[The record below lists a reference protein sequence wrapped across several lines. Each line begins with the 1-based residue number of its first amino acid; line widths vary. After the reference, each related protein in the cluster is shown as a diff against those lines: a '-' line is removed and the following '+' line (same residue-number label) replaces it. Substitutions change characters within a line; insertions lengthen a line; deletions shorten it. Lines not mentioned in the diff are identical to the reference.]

1 MRVLLIQPPIEDFYT
16 TPIRFYP
23 LGLLYVAAIL
33 QGRGHEVAVLD
44 CLTPFRKRQRTVPAD
59 FRDLIPLF
67 QNRPLLFKHYYHFGM
82 THEEVIMA
90 ARDWQPDLLGWS
102 SLFTAYFDQVEEL
115 ARQIHERL
123 GIPQFMGG
131 HHASAFAGQIRERL
145 PFLDA
150 ILTGPAESSLPTYM
164 ARWDKGSV
172 HPIEWRS
179 LAPAHGLL
187 AGAEYRIAKKH
198 YVSMTASRGC
208 PFRCDFCSIHAL
220 FGHRIEYRTV
230 ESVLEEMR
238 WNCRHKQA
246 GIINFEDDNLAWKR
260 EWFLSL
266 LRGVQADPVLQNLE
280 LTAMNGLCHATL
292 DQEVLEQMR
301 RAGFKSLNLSFVSN
315 DEEIRRQY
323 HRPAH
328 HEFAEIV
335 RHAQQQGMFVTAY
348 VIIGL
353 PEQTYD
359 EIKAGIDYLLDL
371 GVLVGPSVFYI
382 PPASPLFERLSV
394 QDATLQNWRMYR
406 SSAFAV
412 ETPHLSR
419 EQLLDL
425 FQYAREKNVQARD
438 QAAAGQKR

>member
-44 CLTPFRKRQRTVPAD
+44 CLTPFRKRQVPVPAD
-59 FRDLIPLF
+59 FRDLVPLF
-67 QNRPLLFKHYYHFGM
+67 QDRPLLFKHYYHFGM
-82 THEEVIMA
+82 QDEQVLA
-90 ARDWQPDLLGWS
+90 FARDWQPDLLGWS
-102 SLFTAYFDQVEEL
+102 SLFTAYFDQVESL
-115 ARQIHERL
+115 ARLLHDKL
-123 GIPQFMGG
+123 AIPQFMGG
-131 HHASAFAGQIRERL
+131 HHASAFADQIRERL

-150 ILTGPAESSLPTYM
+150 VLTGPAESSVPRFM
-164 ARWDKGSV
+164 AGRDRGSEQ
-172 HPIEWRS
+172 PIQWRS
-179 LAPAHGLL
+179 LMPVHGLL
-187 AGAEYRIAKKH
+187 SGADYRIGKYN

-220 FGHRIEYRTV
+220 FGNRIEYR
-230 ESVLEEMR
+230 SVQAVLQELR
-238 WNCRHKQA
+238 WNYQYKDTR
-246 GIINFEDDNLAWKR
+246 IFNFEDDNLAWKR
-260 EWFLSL
+260 EWFLSFL
-266 LRGVQADPVLQNLE
+266 QAVQADPTLQNIE

-301 RAGFKSLNLSFVSN
+301 CAGFKSLNLSFVSS

-323 HRPAH
+323 HRPAR

-335 RHAQQQGMFVTAY
+335 RHAQQAGMFVTAY

-382 PPASPLFERLSV
+382 PPASPLYERLSV
-394 QDATLQNWRMYR
+394 QDTLRQNWRMYR

-412 ETPHLSR
+412 ETPHLTR

-425 FQYAREKNVQARD
+425 FQYAREKNMQARD
-438 QAAAGQKR
+438 QGQIRQER